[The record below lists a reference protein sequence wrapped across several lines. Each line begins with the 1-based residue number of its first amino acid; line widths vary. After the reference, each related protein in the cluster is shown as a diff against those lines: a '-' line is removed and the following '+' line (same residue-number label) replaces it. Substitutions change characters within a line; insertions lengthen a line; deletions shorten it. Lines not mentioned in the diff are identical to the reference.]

1 MFIELNDKDVYCV
14 HKSSK
19 DVNIFINIDAFM
31 NMFQLK
37 VIQIWNIKLNEYSKY
52 WSLKVLKF
60 ITITI
65 YKLWMNISFKS
76 DSDVT

>member
-37 VIQIWNIKLNEYSKY
+37 VIQI
-52 WSLKVLKF
+52 
-60 ITITI
+60 
-65 YKLWMNISFKS
+65 
-76 DSDVT
+76 